1 MEQPFDMSDFG
12 AMLQRLGA
20 MMQRADGVPAGSVD
34 WESVHQTARA
44 AIAQH
49 GDPSVVEAEQARVRA
64 ASELAQLWLDGV
76 LDTPAPSAQALAWSR
91 SEWLEA
97 TFEGWKTLLE
107 PIAQSMERG
116 VADAL
121 ASQQLPDE
129 MSRML
134 EQMTRIAR
142 SMASMMA
149 AQQVGQALGALA
161 GDVWGPS
168 DIGVPLT
175 RDGAVA
181 LVTGNTRA
189 FAESHELPLRDVETY
204 LALREA
210 AAQRLFHAAP
220 WIGPRLRD
228 AMHEYAA
235 GVRVDHERLRE
246 MLEGVDPSD
255 PASMQRALGEGGFE
269 LPMTPGQESAL
280 ARVELLIAL
289 IEGWIDHVT
298 EAAHGG
304 RIGGAASIRVALRRR
319 RAVGG
324 PAERTFGQLLGIELR
339 PRRMRE
345 ASAFWAAQDPA
356 ERDALWRHPDFLP
369 SSLETDGN

>member
-20 MMQRADGVPAGSVD
+20 MMQRADAVPAGSVD
-34 WESVHQTARA
+34 WEAVHQTARTV
-44 AIAQH
+44 IAQQ
-49 GDPSVVEAEQARVRA
+49 GDPSVVDAEHARVRA
-64 ASELAQLWLDGV
+64 ASDLAQVWLDAV
-76 LDTPAPSAQALAWSR
+76 LDTPAPSASAIAWSR

-97 TFEGWKTLLE
+97 TFDGWKALLE

-116 VADAL
+116 VTDAL
-121 ASQQLPDE
+121 ASQELPGE
-129 MSRML
+129 MRHML

-161 GDVWGPS
+161 ADVWGPS

-189 FAESHELPLRDVETY
+189 FAEGHELPLRDVETY

-210 AAQRLFHAAP
+210 AAQRLFHSAP
-220 WIGPRLRD
+220 WIGPRIRD
-228 AMHEYAA
+228 AITEYAA
-235 GVRVDHERLRE
+235 GVSVDHERLRE
-246 MLEGVDPSD
+246 MLEGMDPSD
-255 PASMQRALGEGGFE
+255 PAAMQHVLGEGGLE
-269 LPMTPGQESAL
+269 LPMTPGQQTAL

-298 EAAHGG
+298 ETAHAG
-304 RIGGAASIRVALRRR
+304 RIGGAAAIREALRRR

-356 ERDALWRHPDFLP
+356 ERDGLWRHPDFLP
-369 SSLETDGN
+369 STLDVD